1 MKNIIQKKLFYLLSM
16 VMGVTTISKS
26 TKTGKM
32 TEYYHNNKKNEKR
45 YYEKNK
51 KQKREQGRNL

>member
-1 MKNIIQKKLFYLLSM
+1 MD
-16 VMGVTTISKS
+16 VTTISKS

-32 TEYYHNNKKNEKR
+32 TQYYHNNKKNEKR

-51 KQKREQGRNL
+51 KQKTKYGRNL

>member
-1 MKNIIQKKLFYLLSM
+1 MKNIIQKKLFSLLST
-16 VMGVTTISKS
+16 VMDVTTISKS

-32 TEYYHNNKKNEKR
+32 TQYYHNNKKNEKR

-51 KQKREQGRNL
+51 KQRTKYGRNL